1 MIDLKTKKKFLGVY
15 YAIAGFDNA
24 GVHCKAREAFQ
35 GF

>member
-1 MIDLKTKKKFLGVY
+1 MIDQKKYFPNAGVY
-15 YAIAGFDNA
+15 AVAGFDNA